1 MGVKEE
7 NDSIGNHTDMWNT
20 KHQLKI
26 MKRLRPF
33 FVAFDIDFLGTA
45 LNTAGRGETHK
56 RRKKIRR
63 DKRKIRRDMKK
74 IKKRQM

>member
-1 MGVKEE
+1 M
-7 NDSIGNHTDMWNT
+7 
-20 KHQLKI
+20 
-26 MKRLRPF
+26 
-33 FVAFDIDFLGTA
+33 AFDMDFSGTP

-56 RRKKIRR
+56 RRKNIRR

>member
-1 MGVKEE
+1 
-7 NDSIGNHTDMWNT
+7 
-20 KHQLKI
+20 